1 MNDRGVNENDSM
13 MIGINDKMNEII
25 KRKSKWRYMTSSS
38 WSLMNLGEVNSQ
50 KWVDISKFK

>member
-13 MIGINDKMNEII
+13 MIGINDKMNEMI
-25 KRKSKWRYMTSSS
+25 KRKSKWRYMKSSS
-38 WSLMNLGEVNSQ
+38 WSLMNLGEMNSQ